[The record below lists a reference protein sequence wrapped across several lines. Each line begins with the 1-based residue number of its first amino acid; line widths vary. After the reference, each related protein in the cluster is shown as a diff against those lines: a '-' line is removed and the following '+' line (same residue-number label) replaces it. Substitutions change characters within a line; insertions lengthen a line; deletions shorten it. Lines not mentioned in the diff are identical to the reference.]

1 MSNTVEKLPT
11 QAGRAA
17 LLAIAAGR
25 CSSRGLSSP
34 SQRINHYHTLIAL
47 RSRGLVTWDDQLTEA
62 GKAMV
67 ERLTVTPEVRH
78 AA

>member
-1 MSNTVEKLPT
+1 MANSSEKLPS

-25 CSSRGLSSP
+25 CPGRGLSSA
-34 SQRINHYHTLIAL
+34 SQRANHFGTLIAL
-47 RSRGLVTWDDQLTEA
+47 RERGLITWDNQLTEA
-62 GKAMV
+62 GQAMV

-78 AA
+78 VA